1 MISFDIETGPLPD
14 ERLREWLPEFEPP
27 KHPGEFDPASVKYGN
42 LKDAAKRADRLESAR
57 EDHAAAVANYE
68 RNVAVASEKHW
79 LDFRIKA
86 ALSPIT
92 GRVLAIGVQSWP
104 GRETVIDGNGSE
116 SHLLAVFWDEFAAGG
131 AEKWIGWNIFNFD
144 LPFMIRRS
152 WLLGVHVPS
161 IRVQGRYWSP
171 RFVDL
176 MQEFS
181 AGVWKDNVS
190 LDVAARFLGVGR
202 KCGNGADFARLW
214 NGTQEERQQAIDY
227 LRNDLNLT
235 AKVAERIGVK

>member
-27 KHPGEFDPASVKYGN
+27 KHPGEFDPGSVKYGN
-42 LKDAAKRADRLESAR
+42 LKDAAKRADKLESAR

-68 RNVAVASEKHW
+68 RDVAIASEKHW
-79 LDFRIKA
+79 LDFKSKA

-92 GRVLAIGVQSWP
+92 GRVLAIGLLDG
-104 GRETVIDGNGSE
+104 GRFVINAHSGERD
-116 SHLLAVFWDEFAAGG
+116 LLGAFWEGFSAGG

-144 LPFMIRRS
+144 LPFLIRRS
-152 WLLGVHVPS
+152 WLLGVDVPS

-176 MQEFS
+176 MQEFA

-202 KCGNGADFARLW
+202 KTGHGADFSKLW
-214 NGTQEERQQAIDY
+214 GGPPEDVQQAIDY
-227 LRNDLNLT
+227 LKNDLTLT